1 MAPTIA
7 RFSQHSCDNFE
18 HRSGCFLTCSNIIE
32 WAYGGGFPMSPL
44 GVIKVFVEKKWKTPR
59 RLYRHDL
66 CSSSRKPNS
75 SLSLLKQNRGSS
87 SSYFYV
93 PWPLSILLDHII
105 HPSRTVPKSN
115 IGPYHV
121 NTSFDLWPRIPVSL
135 LLLHANSNETKPGQR
150 SSNYANQLIPYGDK
164 ELIIVSFRM
173 TVSLALFLPSSLR
186 LRVILNGKVKFG
198 EPPSVVFV
206 GFHTPSS
213 LNKES

>member
-1 MAPTIA
+1 
-7 RFSQHSCDNFE
+7 
-18 HRSGCFLTCSNIIE
+18 
-32 WAYGGGFPMSPL
+32 MSPL
-44 GVIKVFVEKKWKTPR
+44 GVIKDFVEKKWKTPG

-75 SLSLLKQNRGSS
+75 SLALLKQNRGSS

-164 ELIIVSFRM
+164 ELIIVSFRI

-186 LRVILNGKVKFG
+186 LRVILNRKGKFG
-198 EPPSVVFV
+198 EQPSVVFV